1 MSLEVGTLVISTAG
15 RDSDTVMA
23 VIAVSEGYVA
33 LANGR
38 KRRIDKPKS
47 KKIKHVRPIG
57 QSLSDG
63 ALQLLTDGKLT
74 DKLLYSD
81 IRQILM
87 SKKA

>member
-23 VIAVSEGYVA
+23 VIAVNDSFAV

-57 QSLSDG
+57 HKLSEG
-63 ALQLLTDGKLT
+63 TLQLLTDGKLT

-87 SKKA
+87 SVKA

>member
-1 MSLEVGTLVISTAG
+1 MSLEVGALVISTSG
-15 RDSDTVMA
+15 RDCGTVMA
-23 VIAVSEGYVA
+23 VIALNQGYAV

-47 KKIKHVRPIG
+47 KKLKHVRPIG
-57 QSLSDG
+57 HKLSDG
-63 ALQLLTDGKLT
+63 TLQLLTDGKLT

-87 SKKA
+87 SEKV